1 MSQHPST
8 TRLRVLKLTT
18 THLEFTV
25 KAVTPLELD
34 EYSGA
39 SLRGNFFNAI
49 WERFC
54 TNKSAPTC
62 AACPLHDA
70 CPVSALVAPLRE
82 ESPQGQDIPRPY
94 VIIPPH
100 EGARYYAVGEQFSF
114 GMTLIGTIVQLL
126 PYILLSVKQLEVE
139 GIGRR
144 LDENRGQRGRFRVEL
159 VECYHPFTQQ
169 RQTLYAVGDMRVEV
183 PVITVQPQDL
193 RARADQ
199 LSKEQITLQ
208 LITPLRLIDRE
219 HTVRQASFRPLVQR
233 LLERY
238 LALERYYGDRETTMT
253 REEKIV
259 WLNLA
264 ETIRCSSDQTS
275 WFELKSYSNRQ
286 RRSTPIG
293 GLVGSATF
301 EGDLTPFLDLL
312 VIGELIHVGKNVVKG
327 DGWYK
332 IV

>member
-1 MSQHPST
+1 MPFTVRSDS
-8 TRLRVLKLTT
+8 LTT

-25 KAVTPLELD
+25 QAITPLELD

-39 SLRGNFFNAI
+39 ALRGNFFNAI

-54 TNKSAPTC
+54 TNQSAPTC
-62 AACPLHDA
+62 AACPLHET

-82 ESPQGQDIPRPY
+82 EGPQGQDIPRPY
-94 VIIPPH
+94 VIVPPP
-100 EGARYYAVGEQFSF
+100 EGARHYQVGEQFSF

-126 PYILLSVKQLEVE
+126 PYILLSIKQLEME

-144 LDENRGQRGRFRVEL
+144 LDENRGQRGRFRVER
-159 VECYHPFTQQ
+159 VDCYHPFTEQ
-169 RQTLYAVGDMRVEV
+169 RQTIYVVGDMRVEV
-183 PVITVQPQDL
+183 PVITVQPQECIT
-193 RARADQ
+193 RASQ
-199 LSKEQITLQ
+199 LSKKQITLQ

-238 LALERYYGDRETTMT
+238 LALECYYGNQETAIT
-253 REEKIV
+253 REEKTV
-259 WLNLA
+259 WLDLA
-264 ETIRCSSDQTS
+264 DNIHCSRDETS
-275 WFELKSYSNRQ
+275 WRELKSYSNCQ
-286 RRSTPIG
+286 KRSTPIG
-293 GLVGSATF
+293 GLVGRATF
-301 EGDLTPFLDLL
+301 EGDLAPFLDLL

>member
-1 MSQHPST
+1 MRQDSFTES
-8 TRLRVLKLTT
+8 LGSLKLTT

-25 KAVTPLELD
+25 QTITPLELD

-39 SLRGNFFNAI
+39 ALRGNFFNAI

-62 AACPLHDA
+62 AACLLHDT

-82 ESPQGQDIPRPY
+82 ESPQGQDVPRPY
-94 VIIPPH
+94 VIIPPR
-100 EGARYYAVGEQFSF
+100 EGARYYHVGEHFSF

-126 PYILLSVKQLEVE
+126 PYILLSMKQLEME
-139 GIGRR
+139 GVGRR
-144 LDENRGQRGRFRVEL
+144 LDEYHVQRGRFRVER
-159 VECYHPFTQQ
+159 VECYHPFTGQ
-169 RQTLYAVGDMRVEV
+169 RQTIYVAGDMRVEV
-183 PVITVQPQDL
+183 PVITVQPQDHKE
-193 RARADQ
+193 RVAQ
-199 LSKEQITLQ
+199 LSKEHITLQ
-208 LITPLRLIDRE
+208 LLTPLRLIDRE
-219 HTVRQASFRPLVQR
+219 HTVREAKFRPLVQR

-238 LALERYYGDRETTMT
+238 LALERYYGNQEVMVS
-253 REEKIV
+253 REEKGA

-264 ETIRCSSDQTS
+264 DNIQCSNDQTS
-275 WFELKSYSNRQ
+275 WLELKSYSNRQ

-301 EGDLTPFLDLL
+301 EGNLAPFLNLL
-312 VIGELIHVGKNVVKG
+312 VTGELIHVGKNVVKG

>member
-1 MSQHPST
+1 
-8 TRLRVLKLTT
+8 
-18 THLEFTV
+18 
-25 KAVTPLELD
+25 
-34 EYSGA
+34 
-39 SLRGNFFNAI
+39 
-49 WERFC
+49 
-54 TNKSAPTC
+54 
-62 AACPLHDA
+62 
-70 CPVSALVAPLRE
+70 
-82 ESPQGQDIPRPY
+82 
-94 VIIPPH
+94 
-100 EGARYYAVGEQFSF
+100 
-114 GMTLIGTIVQLL
+114 MTLIGTIVQLL

-264 ETIRCSSDQTS
+264 ETICCSSDQTS
-275 WFELKSYSNRQ
+275 WFELKSYSNGQ